1 MTASRS
7 SSEAQA
13 GFTLVEVLVAL
24 AVLAIGLGSAFQ
36 ALSGSLGW
44 LDRSRG
50 DRIALAL
57 AEALLARVGH
67 DLPLQDREAG
77 GRTPDGLTWR
87 VLINP
92 LDDAGAVPPRSLVG
106 YQVVVLVEG
115 DGTRRVHPVRLASIR
130 LALRDRGP

>member
-1 MTASRS
+1 MAASRNGHQ
-7 SSEAQA
+7 AQA

-50 DRIALAL
+50 DQAALAL
-57 AEALLARVGH
+57 AEGLLARVGH
-67 DLPLQDREAG
+67 DLPLQDREVG

-87 VLINP
+87 VVTGP
-92 LDDAGAVPPRSLVG
+92 LDEAGAAPPGSLVG
-106 YQVVVLVEG
+106 YRVVVLVEG
-115 DGTRRVHPVRLASIR
+115 DGTRRVRPVRLASVR
-130 LALRDRGP
+130 LGIKDQGP

>member
-7 SSEAQA
+7 GSQAQA

-24 AVLAIGLGSAFQ
+24 AVLAIGLGSVFQ

-50 DRIALAL
+50 DQAALAL

-67 DLPLQDREAG
+67 DLPLQGREVG

-87 VLINP
+87 VVTSP
-92 LDDAGAVPPRSLVG
+92 LDDAGAVPPGSLVG

-115 DGTRRVHPVRLASIR
+115 DGTRRVRPVRLASVR
-130 LALRDRGP
+130 LGFRDRRP